1 MTGRSLTKFITPPR
15 YRSPCTVIFRRDRLI
30 RRLNNGLPFG
40 QMVPINPK
48 AGMGSIINRKND
60 AMLAATPFSH
70 SSCGKE
76 ESVQIQAAD
85 KNIVIPR

>member
-1 MTGRSLTKFITPPR
+1 
-15 YRSPCTVIFRRDRLI
+15 
-30 RRLNNGLPFG
+30 
-40 QMVPINPK
+40 MVPINPK